1 MADKEKEM
9 LEDIKDEELK
19 EDIEEY
25 IEEDY
30 DEEGYAEHEFSL
42 FDNPLEVATVAFMA
56 IFFIFKVWNFVE
68 IFDTFVDFMAMVEY
82 FLGVFADLV
91 PAVVLLVGCEI
102 YEKVE
107 NLEYNLKINSFYMAK
122 YHEDTLEV
130 LGEYDEY
137 DEEEEIEE

>member
-30 DEEGYAEHEFSL
+30 DEEGYADHEFSL
-42 FDNPLEVATVAFMA
+42 FDNPLEILTIAFMA

-68 IFDTFVDFMAMVEY
+68 IFDTFIDVMAMVEY
-82 FLGVFADLV
+82 FLGVVVDLI

-102 YEKVE
+102 YEKIE

-122 YHEDTLEV
+122 YHEDLLDV
-130 LGEYDEY
+130 LGEYDE
-137 DEEEEIEE
+137 EELEEEIEE